1 VQIFHWFPEGTAECR
16 HRLGIAGMTIL
27 SAVAK
32 ELNRAVLVV
41 THDARV
47 LGFAER
53 IIQIEDGSFIRD
65 GQADRKV
72 HRKPGPFGACFR
84 PASRQ

>member
-1 VQIFHWFPEGTAECR
+1 VQIFHGSRKAPPNAVIGF
-16 HRLGIAGMTIL
+16 GIAGMTIL

-53 IIQIEDGSFIRD
+53 IIHIENGSFIRD

-84 PASRQ
+84 PASRR

>member
-16 HRLGIAGMTIL
+16 HRLWHCRDDDPVRRREGAEPG
-27 SAVAK
+27 
-32 ELNRAVLVV
+32 VLVV

-53 IIQIEDGSFIRD
+53 IIHIEDGSFIRD

-72 HRKPGPFGACFR
+72 PVPFGARFR
-84 PASRQ
+84 PASRR